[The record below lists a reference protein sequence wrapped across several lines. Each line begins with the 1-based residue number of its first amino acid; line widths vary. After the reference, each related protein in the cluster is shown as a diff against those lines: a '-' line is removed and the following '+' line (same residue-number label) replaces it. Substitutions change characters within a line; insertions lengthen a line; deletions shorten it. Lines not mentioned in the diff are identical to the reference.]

1 MNTRSKLAGLCFA
14 TALAIPI
21 LAHAGASQ
29 IWYQQKKAERLAAQP
44 GQTTNVQS
52 SSVVDVIGQQGQFKT
67 FLTALETA
75 GLIDE
80 LKQPGPYTV
89 FVPTDEAFAQIPADK
104 LNGLLNDRT
113 LLKQVLGNH
122 IVAKKK
128 YDWDLRRDALKTLGG
143 AMLQVTQYSS
153 PEDIRI
159 NEHVEVLETNLRAS
173 NGVVHVID
181 QVMLQQR

>member
-1 MNTRSKLAGLCFA
+1 MKTRSKLASLCLA
-14 TALAIPI
+14 TALAIPV
-21 LAHAGASQ
+21 LAHAGAAQ
-29 IWYQQKKAERLAAQP
+29 IWYQQKKAEHLAMQP

-52 SSVVDVIGQQGQFKT
+52 SSIVDVLVQQGQFKT
-67 FLTALETA
+67 FVTALETA
-75 GLIDE
+75 GMIDV

-89 FVPTDEAFAQIPADK
+89 FVPTDEAFAQIPAEK
-104 LNGLLNDRT
+104 LNALLNDRT

-122 IVAKKK
+122 IVAKNK

-143 AMLQVTQYSS
+143 AILQVTQYSS

-159 NEHVEVLETNLRAS
+159 NDRVEVLETNLRAS

-181 QVMLQQR
+181 RVMLPQG